1 MKHGEM
7 IASDEKGSFGYKG
20 QRRSIIERNTGE
32 EESEPH
38 GYLAKGILG
47 SH

>member
-1 MKHGEM
+1 MKQGEM
-7 IASDEKGSFGYKG
+7 IVSDEKGSFGYEG
-20 QRRSIIERNTGE
+20 RRRSIIERNMGE
-32 EESEPH
+32 EGEPH